1 MKQVIIAVVVIA
13 LVVLAIAN
21 VEKIEQLFHPGETKV
36 AGMWVDREGVDKI
49 SKQITGGKGHEAFLK
64 GDTYCRNCDKFIEG
78 RVRICTYC
86 GQYI

>member
-1 MKQVIIAVVVIA
+1 MKQVIIAVVIIA

-21 VEKIEQLFHPGETKV
+21 VDKIEQLFHPGETKI
-36 AGMWVDREGVDKI
+36 AGMWVDNAGMAKYNF
-49 SKQITGGKGHEAFLK
+49 GGSSAKKLEAEMK
-64 GDTYCRNCDKFIEG
+64 GDTYCTKCDKVNPG